1 MIERD
6 FSEMINTIL
15 EPKEVEA
22 YAFCWAIIIATN
34 LLLPNVIFESDC
46 LQLVQSWNSGSGD
59 GRSLFHALIA
69 ECKRLLPRSDQRK
82 LLFMKRN
89 GNRTTHCLASFDTW
103 TIVWTDGLP
112 VLIVTKGHV
121 TPLNLLLGKKIN
133 ILLID
138 RKLHG
143 IFEASSKGKM
153 YIDPYAWIDDNSDL
167 DRTQYPAQVKVRVR
181 LQCKPLSEDQFS
193 RVIAENYYKN
203 NHFWFELDHRQ
214 ANKLTS
220 LLASFAF
227 ASGCHL
233 RQKTISQSLSST
245 LKEGE
250 AFETHE
256 SETKSLTSLSKT
268 TIATEITSLDGD
280 IKSLD
285 VVRVETEEMNI
296 IYEKLKEWAHESQDL
311 PISDHLDDTE
321 DETEMFTLEKHEN
334 DENEMDIEEL
344 MELTLVHENP
354 DISVSDHTNDTPHEN
369 DICTIRN
376 DYGEVPTGS
385 EEKEKSSSPLID
397 HQNTIIFDEL
407 MQEVE
412 ELKTFKKIQ
421 TQTNCYLD
429 DMLREAELKIQH
441 LIDRCT
447 MLELAFNLPPPHAE
461 KTSITSYAEQRV
473 DPTETSFLKGN
484 FNEEA
489 WLSTIDLYCPAERVI
504 TLYPVNSAH
513 SCASMVQLNVGSY
526 SPIFD
531 KRTLCPSLNQSKGNL
546 AVLSLNDQMFAVDCA
561 NGIDSFSDIEV
572 FDLDNGRWISAHSH
586 SMIDKAFAIA
596 AAEFNNWFHTTFG
609 NGINYLKCLRSILH
623 QLRLLSFFFVAFV
636 S

>member
-1 MIERD
+1 MRSVRRTQTFNINRTIP
-6 FSEMINTIL
+6 FSSNPAINCVGRNL
-15 EPKEVEA
+15 EK
-22 YAFCWAIIIATN
+22 YQ
-34 LLLPNVIFESDC
+34 LGGVIFGCKNSTLKECQSK
-46 LQLVQSWNSGSGD
+46 QL
-59 GRSLFHALIA
+59 F
-69 ECKRLLPRSDQRK
+69 
-82 LLFMKRN
+82 
-89 GNRTTHCLASFDTW
+89 
-103 TIVWTDGLP
+103 GLP
-112 VLIVTKGHV
+112 TNHFSYVK
-121 TPLNLLLGKKIN
+121 N
-133 ILLID
+133 IDPGLPIFLFNYSD

-609 NGINYLKCLRSILH
+609 NGINYLKFFLGGFDGNKKVPSIKVFDPSFDMDDGGTNK
-623 QLRLLSFFFVAFV
+623 RKTLLTLTRNICGCGKSKLIKTL
-636 S
+636 

>member
-1 MIERD
+1 MIHK
-6 FSEMINTIL
+6 
-15 EPKEVEA
+15 KEDPYV
-22 YAFCWAIIIATN
+22 F
-34 LLLPNVIFESDC
+34 LLLMF
-46 LQLVQSWNSGSGD
+46 
-59 GRSLFHALIA
+59 
-69 ECKRLLPRSDQRK
+69 K
-82 LLFMKRN
+82 
-89 GNRTTHCLASFDTW
+89 
-103 TIVWTDGLP
+103 
-112 VLIVTKGHV
+112 
-121 TPLNLLLGKKIN
+121 
-133 ILLID
+133 
-138 RKLHG
+138 
-143 IFEASSKGKM
+143 
-153 YIDPYAWIDDNSDL
+153 
-167 DRTQYPAQVKVRVR
+167 VKVRVR

-311 PISDHLDDTE
+311 PISEHLDDTE
-321 DETEMFTLEKHEN
+321 DETDMFTLEKHEN

-397 HQNTIIFDEL
+397 HQNTIIFDEVIERL
-407 MQEVE
+407 TNERRF
-412 ELKTFKKIQ
+412 KT
-421 TQTNCYLD
+421 
-429 DMLREAELKIQH
+429 
-441 LIDRCT
+441 
-447 MLELAFNLPPPHAE
+447 
-461 KTSITSYAEQRV
+461 
-473 DPTETSFLKGN
+473 
-484 FNEEA
+484 
-489 WLSTIDLYCPAERVI
+489 
-504 TLYPVNSAH
+504 
-513 SCASMVQLNVGSY
+513 
-526 SPIFD
+526 
-531 KRTLCPSLNQSKGNL
+531 
-546 AVLSLNDQMFAVDCA
+546 
-561 NGIDSFSDIEV
+561 
-572 FDLDNGRWISAHSH
+572 
-586 SMIDKAFAIA
+586 
-596 AAEFNNWFHTTFG
+596 
-609 NGINYLKCLRSILH
+609 
-623 QLRLLSFFFVAFV
+623 
-636 S
+636 

>member
-1 MIERD
+1 MRSVRRTQTFNINRTIP
-6 FSEMINTIL
+6 FSSNPAINCVGRNL
-15 EPKEVEA
+15 EK
-22 YAFCWAIIIATN
+22 YQ
-34 LLLPNVIFESDC
+34 LGGVIFGCKNSTLKECQSK
-46 LQLVQSWNSGSGD
+46 QL
-59 GRSLFHALIA
+59 F
-69 ECKRLLPRSDQRK
+69 
-82 LLFMKRN
+82 
-89 GNRTTHCLASFDTW
+89 
-103 TIVWTDGLP
+103 GLP
-112 VLIVTKGHV
+112 TNHFSYVK
-121 TPLNLLLGKKIN
+121 N
-133 ILLID
+133 IDPGLPIFLFNYSD

-397 HQNTIIFDEL
+397 HQNTIIFDE
-407 MQEVE
+407 
-412 ELKTFKKIQ
+412 
-421 TQTNCYLD
+421 
-429 DMLREAELKIQH
+429 REAELKIQH

-609 NGINYLKCLRSILH
+609 NGINYLKFFLGGFDGNKKVPSIK
-623 QLRLLSFFFVAFV
+623 LSKSIKEYENKDA
-636 S
+636 